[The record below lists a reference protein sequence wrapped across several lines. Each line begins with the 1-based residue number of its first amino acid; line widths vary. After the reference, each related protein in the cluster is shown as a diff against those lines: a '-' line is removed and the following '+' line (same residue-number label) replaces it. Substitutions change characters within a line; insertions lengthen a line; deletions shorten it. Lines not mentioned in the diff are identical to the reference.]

1 MKRFLLLMLVV
12 VGLQSCTNDTKA
24 LNGEWTLV
32 ELKGAALGDKAPT
45 LTIDLANMK
54 ANGSDGCNTFMGTIE
69 KASESELVFG
79 SLASS
84 LMLCEDM
91 ATADVFN
98 TAMKEVKNYQIK
110 NEQLLLS
117 NAQGE
122 VLLTF
127 SKNK

>member
-1 MKRFLLLMLVV
+1 
-12 VGLQSCTNDTKA
+12 
-24 LNGEWTLV
+24 
-32 ELKGAALGDKAPT
+32 
-45 LTIDLANMK
+45 
-54 ANGSDGCNTFMGTIE
+54 MGTIE
-69 KASESELVFG
+69 KATESELVFG